1 MMSNAIDFGFVDDS
15 EELAVYTTFAT
26 PISALARVN
35 LVLHE
40 YPVVKYKTITRVRSG
55 DEPLMSGEEER
66 YGTEDERDTEK
77 PLVEHNYDWSLQY
90 LPGLQLG
97 WLVLE
102 GVNKIVQESLASEHL
117 DSGGVFPV
125 FSVACGAIYYQ
136 V

>member
-1 MMSNAIDFGFVDDS
+1 MSNAIDFGVVDDS
-15 EELAVYTTFAT
+15 EEPAVYTTFLPR

-40 YPVVKYKTITRVRSG
+40 HPVVVKYKTITRVRSG

-90 LPGLQLG
+90 LPGLQF
-97 WLVLE
+97 
-102 GVNKIVQESLASEHL
+102 GVVSIRRN
-117 DSGGVFPV
+117 
-125 FSVACGAIYYQ
+125 
-136 V
+136 